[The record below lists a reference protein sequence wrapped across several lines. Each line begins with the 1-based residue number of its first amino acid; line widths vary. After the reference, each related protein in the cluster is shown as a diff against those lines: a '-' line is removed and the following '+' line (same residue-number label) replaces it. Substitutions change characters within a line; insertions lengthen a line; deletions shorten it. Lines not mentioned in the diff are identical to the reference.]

1 LVRDR
6 FSRNGT
12 VVAKDEHGKNATQ
25 VRVATKRF
33 EVRERWSS
41 DSSSAVA
48 QTTPASNSLHSARDS
63 WEPHH
68 EKMNENKVK
77 KWGRNSDV

>member
-6 FSRNGT
+6 FSHNGT
-12 VVAKDEHGKNATQ
+12 VVAQDEHGKNATQ

-48 QTTPASNSLHSARDS
+48 QTTPASARDS

-68 EKMNENKVK
+68 EKMNEKVK
-77 KWGRNSDV
+77 